1 MKWSRCT
8 FRGRYC
14 PRPCNNQ
21 LLSHDCPC
29 SSFHVLSQS
38 VREEREI
45 NKKFTISIAW
55 SLSLW
60 FLPVWQIEES
70 NNPHKLEKLQEN
82 FEYATAPAELLREF
96 STILIDRAQRYIV
109 VDGCRHFLRW
119 AVLLLNRDKLR
130 NLTDILWSVLF
141 CPPCTM

>member
-1 MKWSRCT
+1 M
-8 FRGRYC
+8 GRYC

-29 SSFHVLSQS
+29 SSFHVLPQS
-38 VREEREI
+38 VREEREM
-45 NKKFTISIAW
+45 NRRFTISIAW

-60 FLPVWQIEES
+60 FLPVWQIEVS

-96 STILIDRAQRYIV
+96 STVWLIEHSVTSSSMVVGIFCDEQFCCPTEINYAILRIFYGQFYFAHPV
-109 VDGCRHFLRW
+109 PC
-119 AVLLLNRDKLR
+119 
-130 NLTDILWSVLF
+130 NLHL
-141 CPPCTM
+141 